1 MRAVVTGSSGMIG
14 TALCERLLGLGYDV
28 TPVDREPN
36 QWNREVNAATRLV
49 DLTSSPSSFDLPSDG
64 VDVIVHLAANA
75 RVHDLVVRP
84 ELALENIVTCGH
96 ALEYARETG
105 AHFIFA
111 SSREVYGNQGQT
123 RYRESDATLE
133 RVESPY
139 AASKLAG
146 EALVQSYGRVYGLPG
161 TIVRLSNVYGRYDL
175 SERFIPACVKAATSG
190 LPLSIFGAEKQLD
203 FTYLD
208 DVVDCLMAAIEHGG
222 SAPAEVYNVAT
233 GQAASLVEAA
243 ELVSRALGRPLELKL
258 ASVRPGEVVSYE
270 ADIAKA
276 AEHLGY
282 RPRFS
287 LSTALPIAIAWYRS
301 QADER
306 RGPDAEIAQKLT

>member
-1 MRAVVTGSSGMIG
+1 MSVLVTGSSGMIG
-14 TALCERLLGLGYDV
+14 TALCERLLALGHDV
-28 TPVDREPN
+28 IPVDREPN
-36 QWNREVNAATRLV
+36 QWNRDIDAATRVV
-49 DLTSSPSSFDLPSDG
+49 DLTSHPSTFELPRTG
-64 VDVIVHLAANA
+64 VDVVVHLAANA
-75 RVHDLVVRP
+75 RVHDLVLRP

-96 ALEYARETG
+96 ALEYAREVG
-105 AHFIFA
+105 AQFVFA

-123 RYRESDATLE
+123 RYRESDASLE

-175 SERFIPACVKAATSG
+175 SERFIPACVKAAVGG

-208 DVVDCLMAAIEHGG
+208 DVVDCLLAVIEHGG

-233 GQAASLVEAA
+233 GQAASLVDAA
-243 ELVSRALGRPLELKL
+243 QLVGKSLGRELELRVE
-258 ASVRPGEVVSYE
+258 SVRPGEVISYE

-282 RPRFS
+282 RPRYT
-287 LSTALPIAIAWYRS
+287 LSAALPLAVEWYRS
-301 QADER
+301 RLDVGSGVET
-306 RGPDAEIAQKLT
+306 AQKPS